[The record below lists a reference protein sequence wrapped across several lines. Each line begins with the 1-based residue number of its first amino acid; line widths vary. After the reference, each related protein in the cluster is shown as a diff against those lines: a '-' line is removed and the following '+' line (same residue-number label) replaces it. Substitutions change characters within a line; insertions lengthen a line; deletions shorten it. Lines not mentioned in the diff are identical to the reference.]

1 MVAPVP
7 ALQSQRFLRSVEAT
21 HATRGKPTMKL
32 LDLVAHV
39 RRLSEQ
45 APYAI
50 VGGLAQIL
58 WARKSHTDDIDFVL
72 DPESIASA
80 ARRIQENNADAGWAI
95 PVEGAYEADAV
106 FEVWHLTFE
115 GAVVDLLAFR
125 DLAFNSH
132 LIATA
137 VEVPDLDGH
146 RFIRP
151 ELLLVT
157 QLLRPGP
164 TAALAAIE
172 LVLARRAH
180 GDFDLDEAR
189 TWAAHLGRS
198 DRLEKVIAQSDALKL
213 V

>member
-1 MVAPVP
+1 
-7 ALQSQRFLRSVEAT
+7 
-21 HATRGKPTMKL
+21 MKL

-39 RRLSEQ
+39 RKLTKE

-80 ARRIQENNADAGWAI
+80 ARRIQENRADAGWAL
-95 PVEGAYEADAV
+95 PLEGAYEADAV
-106 FEVWHLTFE
+106 FEVWHMTFD
-115 GAVVDLLAFR
+115 GAAVDLLAFR

-151 ELLLVT
+151 ELLVVT

-164 TAALAAIE
+164 AAALAAIE
-172 LVLARRAH
+172 LVLARRSQ
-180 GDFDLDEAR
+180 GDFDVVEAR
-189 TWAAHLGRS
+189 TWAARLGRA
-198 DRLEKVIAQSDALKL
+198 DRLEKVIEQSEALKL
-213 V
+213 L